1 MFLQNTKVN
10 VRSHDDRVVGI
21 VTLAIRV
28 VAGVTPLISRT
39 VVRTPGIVDLK
50 LDTRIVEVTGS
61 KVSVI
66 AMKVNATAMK
76 VDVMPPGGF
85 LMRVDG
91 RVTPSSN
98 LLMLIGGYVMLLGSR
113 VAAPGNSGAAGALA
127 GTTVPRN
134 VWLRAPVVAP
144 PAGV

>member
-1 MFLQNTKVN
+1 MT
-10 VRSHDDRVVGI
+10 R
-21 VTLAIRV
+21 
-28 VAGVTPLISRT
+28 LISRT
-39 VVRTPGIVDLK
+39 VVRTTGIVALK
-50 LDTRIVEVTGS
+50 LDTLIVEVTGS

-66 AMKVNATAMK
+66 AMKVNAIAMK

-98 LLMLIGGYVMLLGSR
+98 LLMLIGGHVMLLGSR

>member
-1 MFLQNTKVN
+1 MFLQKTKVN

-28 VAGVTPLISRT
+28 VAGVTPLIRRT
-39 VVRTPGIVDLK
+39 VVRTTGIVDLK
-50 LDTRIVEVTGS
+50 LDTLIVEVTGS

-66 AMKVNATAMK
+66 AMKVG
-76 VDVMPPGGF
+76 VMPLGDC
-85 LMRVDG
+85 LMRLDS
-91 RVTPSSN
+91 RVTPPSN
-98 LLMLIGGYVMLLGSR
+98 LLMLLSGHVMSRGSR
-113 VAAPGNSGAAGALA
+113 AAEPGNSGAAGALA

>member
-1 MFLQNTKVN
+1 
-10 VRSHDDRVVGI
+10 
-21 VTLAIRV
+21 
-28 VAGVTPLISRT
+28 
-39 VVRTPGIVDLK
+39 
-50 LDTRIVEVTGS
+50 
-61 KVSVI
+61 
-66 AMKVNATAMK
+66 MK

-98 LLMLIGGYVMLLGSR
+98 LLMLIGGHVMSLGSR

-144 PAGV
+144 LVGV